1 MWRQI
6 FLKTSSLNNASTT
19 QSSPTYHIL
28 LETKT
33 VENVLKA
40 ARIAIATPQ
49 SASSLGTAIL
59 NGLGLWTDG
68 HLSTDHSQYAQSL
81 KNKLEQR
88 GGQVLNCSDILKQ
101 FYEERYVTIDF
112 EIEADLEFVVMA
124 AMAQLGEIE
133 IVMGDSTHINAG
145 NIEKIVNLNSHDF
158 NAFSHIAPPRAL
170 TSHWF
175 VS

>member
-1 MWRQI
+1 MSM
-6 FLKTSSLNNASTT
+6 LSNVASD
-19 QSSPTYHIL
+19 IL
-28 LETKT
+28 ENLFSEQCKHYPKFSNLPYPLGNKNR
-33 VENVLKA
+33 ENVLKA

-124 AMAQLGEIE
+124 AMAQLG
-133 IVMGDSTHINAG
+133 
-145 NIEKIVNLNSHDF
+145 
-158 NAFSHIAPPRAL
+158 
-170 TSHWF
+170 
-175 VS
+175 